1 MRVGSGSLANAMGTY
16 RVRTGNLGLWR
27 QVKGQRGALEAA
39 GVVVGGLK
47 RGREAATNAED
58 RPGHA
63 QKRTKGARRGR
74 RGVVRLS
81 ARERDSTKS
90 RKSVG
95 ALVSEVTLGNHMRGR
110 EQQSHEAGDLST
122 GRQVDARFVRFC
134 LVLSARGRGQRA
146 ADATGADGAQTG
158 SRGAPGSS
166 RKGNWQEQASS
177 KGSRRAGT
185 RTRVTGRRSVT
196 GQLGSSWRTGGR
208 QGEKKIVRGRTE
220 RPTEMGLAREDAVKI
235 GPQAQSKQTPAR
247 RKENREAHRTRRVR
261 LMQKDGWRRWGS
273 RGRETSR

>member
-1 MRVGSGSLANAMGTY
+1 MGTY

-39 GVVVGGLK
+39 GVVVGELK

-95 ALVSEVTLGNHMRGR
+95 ALVSEVTPGNHMRGR

-134 LVLSARGRGQRA
+134 LVLSSFVCSRARA
-146 ADATGADGAQTG
+146 A
-158 SRGAPGSS
+158 
-166 RKGNWQEQASS
+166 
-177 KGSRRAGT
+177 GSRRN
-185 RTRVTGRRSVT
+185 GRGWRADRQQRRAREQPQ
-196 GQLGSSWRTGGR
+196 GQLARAGVSQRFAAGRHTHTRHGQTQRDGPAGQQLAHRRTPRREENCERTHRKANGDGPGKRRRCEDRYAHRRKASKHR
-208 QGEKKIVRGRTE
+208 QDAKRTE
-220 RPTEMGLAREDAVKI
+220 RHTARDV
-235 GPQAQSKQTPAR
+235 
-247 RKENREAHRTRRVR
+247 
-261 LMQKDGWRRWGS
+261 
-273 RGRETSR
+273 